1 MISKETIDKVFELA
15 RVEEVISDF
24 VVLKKSGANYK
35 GLSPF
40 TNEKT
45 PSFVVSPAK
54 QIWKDFSSGK
64 GGNVI
69 AFLME
74 HEHFNYPESIKYIA
88 DKYNIQIEET
98 YSFSQNTEKKNEIE
112 SLYIINKFALSLFKE
127 SLNKEVSNP
136 LKYLIDRGLSKKT
149 IND

>member
-15 RVEEVISDF
+15 RVEEVIADF

-54 QIWKDFSSGK
+54 QINTILRLKKLLIFHK
-64 GGNVI
+64 I
-69 AFLME
+69 
-74 HEHFNYPESIKYIA
+74 SIK
-88 DKYNIQIEET
+88 KM
-98 YSFSQNTEKKNEIE
+98 K
-112 SLYIINKFALSLFKE
+112 
-127 SLNKEVSNP
+127 
-136 LKYLIDRGLSKKT
+136 
-149 IND
+149 